1 MYVVSLS
8 KMLRDT
14 ESIML
19 NSLCMNKI
27 SSPMK
32 RDTHSGL
39 FGDIDKKKCSDP
51 LGYGLYWLIFAF
63 SLEYILK
70 LSIQR

>member
-32 RDTHSGL
+32 SDTHSGL
-39 FGDIDKKKCSDP
+39 FGDTDKKKSAQIP
-51 LGYGLYWLIFAF
+51 WVMGYIG
-63 SLEYILK
+63 
-70 LSIQR
+70 